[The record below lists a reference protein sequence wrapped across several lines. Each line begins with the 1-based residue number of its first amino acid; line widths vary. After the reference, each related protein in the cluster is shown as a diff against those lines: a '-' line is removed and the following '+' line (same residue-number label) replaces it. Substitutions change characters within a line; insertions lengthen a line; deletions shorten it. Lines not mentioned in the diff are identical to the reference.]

1 MGHKL
6 VHEDPVTCKA
16 DEQWSPEYVCVC
28 LPDSGHGP
36 EGPPDINKLSGQNA
50 SHLQWICFLLQ

>member
-1 MGHKL
+1 M
-6 VHEDPVTCKA
+6 C
-16 DEQWSPEYVCVC
+16 VCVC
-28 LPDSGHGP
+28 QTAGMEP